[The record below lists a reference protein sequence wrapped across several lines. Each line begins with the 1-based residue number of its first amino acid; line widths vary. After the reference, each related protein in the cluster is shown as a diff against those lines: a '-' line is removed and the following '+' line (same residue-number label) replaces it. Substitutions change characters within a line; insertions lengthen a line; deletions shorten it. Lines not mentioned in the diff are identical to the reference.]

1 MQVDKKVYAPDDK
14 AEKVTEPKISNG
26 KSEET
31 TKKKPGLFF
40 SIFSLGD
47 Y

>member
-1 MQVDKKVYAPDDK
+1 MQVGKKVYAPDDK
-14 AEKVTEPKISNG
+14 TAEVTEPKISNG

-40 SIFSLGD
+40 SIFSLED